1 MKKITVIA
9 LTFICLNAFAQKHLI
24 GVKSGLNFS
33 NIYNDNSATKYEYQ
47 SGLSGGL
54 TYELFF
60 KKNFSLGLDFIY
72 NERGFKRDIYP
83 TLNNGAPTGEK
94 ITESYNNNYFSVP
107 IKVGYTFGKKI
118 FGFVNIGICPSFL
131 LNAKASAIY
140 FDKNGNNASS
150 ETKDF
155 MERVLKVDLAILS
168 EVGLG
173 YKLKNKYYFYTSVSN
188 QTSFGPIYNTTFS
201 TDEEIKHF
209 GYIFSVGVK
218 VNLGKQKIN
227 KTLPK
232 PSKHKY

>member
-1 MKKITVIA
+1 MIMKKIAVIA
-9 LTFICLNAFAQKHLI
+9 LTLICLNVLAQKHLV

-33 NIYNDNSATKYEYQ
+33 NIYNDNSGVKSEYQ
-47 SGLSGGL
+47 TGLSGGL

-83 TLNNGAPTGEK
+83 TLNNGNPTGEK
-94 ITESYNNNYFSVP
+94 IAESYNNNYFSIP
-107 IKVGYTFGKKI
+107 IKVGYTYGKKI
-118 FGFVNIGICPSFL
+118 FGFVNFGICPSFL

-140 FDKNGNNASS
+140 FDKNGNNTGS

-188 QTSFGPIYNTTFS
+188 QTSLGPIYNTTYS
-201 TDEEIKHF
+201 SNEEIKHF
-209 GYIFSVGVK
+209 GYTFSVGVK

-227 KTLPK
+227 
-232 PSKHKY
+232 